1 MEWKDAIPTMPS
13 PLFHSSMVMVH
24 TTEELVEWVLSY
36 FLDYQSIDF
45 QTNSREKLPLENA

>member
-24 TTEELVEWVLSY
+24 TTEEVVEWVLSY

-45 QTNSREKLPLENA
+45 QTNSKKKLPLENA